1 MFVKERF
8 AATFFRQLIWYF
20 PQRKNEIF
28 LTFDDGPTPEVTPWV
43 LSILKKYNAK
53 ATFFCVGQKVQK
65 NPALYQQI
73 INEGHVVGNH
83 SYSHLSG
90 WKIKNQEYYKD
101 IYKASGLIHS
111 NLFRPPYGEITLQ
124 QIKQLKDEYRIIMW
138 DVLSYDYHPKI
149 TPQKCLRNVL
159 QKTSSGSV
167 VVFHDNQKALKN
179 LQYTLP
185 LVLQYFSEK
194 GFVFKPIT
202 V

>member
-1 MFVKERF
+1 MFKRERF
-8 AATFFRQLIWYF
+8 AAIFFRHLTWYF

-28 LTFDDGPTPEVTPWV
+28 LTFDDGPIPDITPWV
-43 LSILKKYNAK
+43 LSILKEYNAK

-65 NPALYQQI
+65 NIALYQQI
-73 INEGHVVGNH
+73 MNEGHAVGNH

-90 WKIKNQEYYKD
+90 WKTKNQEYYKD

-111 NLFRPPYGEITLQ
+111 NLFRPPYGKITLQ
-124 QIKQLKDEYRIIMW
+124 QIKQLKDEYRIVMW

-159 QKTSSGSV
+159 QKITSGSV

-179 LQYTLP
+179 LHYTLP

-202 V
+202 D